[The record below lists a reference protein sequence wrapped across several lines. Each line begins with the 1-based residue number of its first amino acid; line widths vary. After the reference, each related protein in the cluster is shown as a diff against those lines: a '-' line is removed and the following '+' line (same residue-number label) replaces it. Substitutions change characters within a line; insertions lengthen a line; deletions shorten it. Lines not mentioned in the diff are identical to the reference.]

1 MEDEEFE
8 KYFETIEEIFSAS
21 DFEGSYGIFYDFPTD
36 KRKAKLKEILEEIY
50 QKGKDNKFKDIGYI
64 DVDGYYPDNE
74 EAKP

>member
-50 QKGKDNKFKDIGYI
+50 NQGCSDGIDSIVNYEKGRG
-64 DVDGYYPDNE
+64 
-74 EAKP
+74 